1 MSIDDLDYSMLSDEV
16 SKEVCIA
23 GVRSIEIVY
32 RINKIVSM
40 IFITLQ
46 NYLLQIIF
54 TKAISSFYFESFHS
68 KKQSWLNIL

>member
-40 IFITLQ
+40 IFNTLQ

-68 KKQSWLNIL
+68 KKQS